1 VGKSSSINSW
11 LAAGTLADCCVLKQ
25 LKMPCA
31 PKAAEKLIIGYRL
44 PISLYLPVALIKIY
58 MKRKEKK
65 RKSLL
70 VKGRPFTM
78 ERNAKMSWFIRKGVC
93 NCS

>member
-1 VGKSSSINSW
+1 MRSKGRRKTNQFNHRLQAPHKLVS
-11 LAAGTLADCCVLKQ
+11 TCCANQDLH
-25 LKMPCA
+25 
-31 PKAAEKLIIGYRL
+31 EK
-44 PISLYLPVALIKIY
+44 
-58 MKRKEKK
+58 KEK

-78 ERNAKMSWFIRKGVC
+78 ERNAKMSWFIKKGVC

>member
-25 LKMPCA
+25 LKMPCV
-31 PKAAEKLIIGYRL
+31 PKAAEKLINLIIGYRL

-58 MKRKEKK
+58 MKKK
-65 RKSLL
+65 KNENLFWLKVVLSRWNVMPK
-70 VKGRPFTM
+70 
-78 ERNAKMSWFIRKGVC
+78 
-93 NCS
+93 

>member
-58 MKRKEKK
+58 MKKK
-65 RKSLL
+65 KNENLFWLKVVLSRWNVMPK
-70 VKGRPFTM
+70 
-78 ERNAKMSWFIRKGVC
+78 
-93 NCS
+93 